1 MAIELPPSLFCCLV
15 RTDSRRLTP
24 SDATISPR
32 RPKDA
37 SRRGHYYCCTA
48 GECRDGDG
56 SPKRAR
62 CRRHG
67 PPLTVMRSS
76 TRMPPC
82 GRSAALTG
90 CRNGR
95 TMGVPG
101 PHGAVMTGLTHPQKE
116 TLNLARAFGRVM
128 VEDLARRFE
137 VSAQTIRKDLNDLCD
152 HRSLTRIHGGAII
165 ASGVE
170 NLAYEA
176 RRFVA
181 AEEKKAIGAAAAAL
195 IPNGCSLFIN
205 IGTTTEEVA
214 SALTS
219 HEDLLVITNNLNV
232 AMLLYRHPR
241 IEVIVAG
248 GTVRRADGA
257 VIGST
262 ATSLIGQFKV
272 DYAIIGAS
280 AIDEDG
286 ALLDFDYREVEAGK
300 PIIANARSV
309 MLVADSTK
317 LRRSAPVRIAD
328 ISQIQTFVTDVA
340 LPERLANICQTR
352 GLGVIEAMP
361 KSPAE
366 IDEPGVDT
374 PSTVARLR

>member
-1 MAIELPPSLFCCLV
+1 
-15 RTDSRRLTP
+15 
-24 SDATISPR
+24 
-32 RPKDA
+32 
-37 SRRGHYYCCTA
+37 
-48 GECRDGDG
+48 
-56 SPKRAR
+56 
-62 CRRHG
+62 
-67 PPLTVMRSS
+67 
-76 TRMPPC
+76 
-82 GRSAALTG
+82 
-90 CRNGR
+90 
-95 TMGVPG
+95 
-101 PHGAVMTGLTHPQKE
+101 MTGLTHRQTE
-116 TLNLARAFGRVM
+116 ILNIARAFGRVM
-128 VEDLARRFE
+128 VDDLARRFE

-181 AEEKKAIGAAAAAL
+181 AEEKKAIGAAAAAQ

-248 GTVRRADGA
+248 GAVRRADGA

-262 ATSLIGQFKV
+262 AISLIGQFKV

-280 AIDEDG
+280 AIDEEG
-286 ALLDFDYREVEAGK
+286 ALLDFDYREVQAAQA
-300 PIIANARSV
+300 IIANARSV
-309 MLVADSTK
+309 MLVADFDKTSPQRAGPHRPSQPDPDLCDRRRAAGGHGEHLPAQGHRGNRGDAETDSRY
-317 LRRSAPVRIAD
+317 RRSR
-328 ISQIQTFVTDVA
+328 S
-340 LPERLANICQTR
+340 
-352 GLGVIEAMP
+352 
-361 KSPAE
+361 S
-366 IDEPGVDT
+366 
-374 PSTVARLR
+374 SRLRP

>member
-1 MAIELPPSLFCCLV
+1 MA
-15 RTDSRRLTP
+15 
-24 SDATISPR
+24 
-32 RPKDA
+32 
-37 SRRGHYYCCTA
+37 
-48 GECRDGDG
+48 
-56 SPKRAR
+56 
-62 CRRHG
+62 
-67 PPLTVMRSS
+67 
-76 TRMPPC
+76 
-82 GRSAALTG
+82 
-90 CRNGR
+90 
-95 TMGVPG
+95 
-101 PHGAVMTGLTHPQKE
+101 GLSHRQTE
-116 TLNLARAFGRVM
+116 ILNIARAFGRVM

-152 HRSLTRIHGGAII
+152 QRSLTRIHGGAII

-181 AEEKKAIGAAAAAL
+181 AEEKRAIGVAAASR

-248 GTVRRADGA
+248 GAVRRADGA

-262 ATSLIGQFKV
+262 AISLIGQFKV

-280 AIDEDG
+280 AIDEEG
-286 ALLDFDYREVEAGK
+286 ALLDFDYREVQAAQAIM
-300 PIIANARSV
+300 PTRAASCWSPTR
-309 MLVADSTK
+309 TK
-317 LRRSAPVRIAD
+317 LRRSAPVRIAH
-328 ISQIQTFVTDVA
+328 ISQIQTFVTDAA
-340 LPERLANICQTR
+340 LPAGLANICHTR
-352 GLGVIEAMP
+352 GIDVVEAMD
-361 KSPAE
+361 KPAPD
-366 IDEPGVDT
+366 IDEAAEPISPPGAV
-374 PSTVARLR
+374 RLRYAQRALVPRHATAAALRGCRKNLSCCTTAGAVPCSCRGSRRHSPQLHIFEFACGFHRRAGIR

>member
-1 MAIELPPSLFCCLV
+1 MTELSN
-15 RTDSRRLTP
+15 RQ
-24 SDATISPR
+24 SDILNIA
-32 RPKDA
+32 
-37 SRRGHYYCCTA
+37 
-48 GECRDGDG
+48 
-56 SPKRAR
+56 
-62 CRRHG
+62 
-67 PPLTVMRSS
+67 RSS
-76 TRMPPC
+76 
-82 GRSAALTG
+82 
-90 CRNGR
+90 
-95 TMGVPG
+95 
-101 PHGAVMTGLTHPQKE
+101 
-116 TLNLARAFGRVM
+116 GRVT

-152 HRSLTRIHGGAII
+152 RRSLTRVHGGAII

-170 NLAYEA
+170 NVAYEA

-181 AEEKKAIGAAAAAL
+181 AEEKKAIGVAAAAQ

-232 AMLLYRHPR
+232 AMMLYRHPR

-248 GTVRRADGA
+248 GTVRRSDGA

-262 ATSLIGQFKV
+262 ANNLITQFKV

-286 ALLDFDYREVEAGK
+286 ALLDFDYREVQAAQA
-300 PIIANARSV
+300 IIANARSV

-317 LRRSAPVRIAD
+317 LRRSAPVRIAHL
-328 ISQIQTFVTDVA
+328 SQIQTFVTDVA
-340 LPERLANICQTR
+340 LPSGLQNICTSR
-352 GLGVIEAMP
+352 GIEVIEAMP
-361 KSPAE
+361 DKPA
-366 IDEPGVDT
+366 D
-374 PSTVARLR
+374 L

>member
-1 MAIELPPSLFCCLV
+1 MTAVGARIAFNLSPMF
-15 RTDSRRLTP
+15 SRR
-24 SDATISPR
+24 
-32 RPKDA
+32 
-37 SRRGHYYCCTA
+37 
-48 GECRDGDG
+48 
-56 SPKRAR
+56 AR
-62 CRRHG
+62 SK
-67 PPLTVMRSS
+67 PIYLVD
-76 TRMPPC
+76 RMPEP
-82 GRSAALTG
+82 
-90 CRNGR
+90 
-95 TMGVPG
+95 
-101 PHGAVMTGLTHPQKE
+101 PHHERLLSEGAVMTGLTHRQNE
-116 TLNLARAFGRVM
+116 ILNLARAFGRVM

-152 HRSLTRIHGGAII
+152 QRLLTRIHGGAII

-181 AEEKKAIGAAAAAL
+181 AEEKKAIGAAAAAK

-248 GTVRRADGA
+248 GAVRRADGA

-262 ATSLIGQFKV
+262 AISLIGQFKV

-280 AIDEDG
+280 AIDEEG
-286 ALLDFDYREVEAGK
+286 ALLDFDYREVQAAQA
-300 PIIANARSV
+300 IIANARSV

-317 LRRSAPVRIAD
+317 LRRSAPVRIAH
-328 ISQIQTFVTDVA
+328 ISQIQTFVTDAA
-340 LPERLANICQTR
+340 LPAGLANICHTR
-352 GLGVIEAMP
+352 GIEVIEAMP
-361 KSPAE
+361 KPAVD
-366 IDEPGVDT
+366 IDEPGEPVAP
-374 PSTVARLR
+374 PSTVTRLR